1 MKLSRLEK
9 VIVFIIRTRKT
20 HEFLRGYT
28 DIFTKNVYA
37 TKDFT
42 YSNLQNIIKNDKLVV
57 LSGDK
62 DSCVVIIQREEYDMK
77 LQNMI
82 DDVIRKGNY
91 SPTSN
96 C

>member
-1 MKLSRLEK
+1 MKLSRLEQ
-9 VIVFIIRTRKT
+9 VIVFIIKTRKT
-20 HEFLRGYT
+20 NEFLRGYT

-42 YSNLQNIIKNDKLVV
+42 HSNLQNIIKNDKLVL

-77 LQNMI
+77 LQNMV